1 MLTSLWSHHTYRYK
15 TKNLIQVAILP
26 TGHSKD
32 IYTYLSPLFQELQ
45 VLQTSGAITRA
56 TYSQQGPDGVSSS
69 VVHNFNFTA
78 HLLLVGGDIMALA
91 EIVHH
96 KGFQSLYGCRLCII
110 QSTPVVSPN
119 GRGTRHYYIGNVN
132 MHPARPDRQFK
143 NGNDVRNS
151 LVQPLSLSTY
161 TFLH

>member
-1 MLTSLWSHHTYRYK
+1 MLTSLWSHHTNRYK

-26 TGHSKD
+26 TGHAKD

-45 VLQTSGAITRA
+45 ILQTSGAITRA
-56 TYSQQGPDGVSSS
+56 TYLQQVPDGVSESL
-69 VVHNFNFTA
+69 VERKFKFTA

-91 EIVHH
+91 EIAHH

-119 GRGTRHYYIGNVN
+119 GRGTGHYYLGNIN
-132 MHPARPDRQFK
+132 MHSARPDSHFK
-143 NGNDVRNS
+143 NGNDVINS
-151 LVQPLSLSTY
+151 LV
-161 TFLH
+161 